1 LQKERKKKKS
11 KIFILMAKK
20 KKFQVEYLLKSSPY
34 ILYNFLTSPSALAQ
48 WFAENV
54 DTEYDVYKFVW
65 NGSVER
71 AKVIEKVENELI
83 RYQWENGPEDEYF
96 EFSVKRD
103 EITGDTALYITD
115 FALDDEIEDQKLL
128 WDSQVKVLME
138 RIGG

>member
-1 LQKERKKKKS
+1 MQKERKKKKS